1 VRVVIDHF
9 DRVRTCLKGGRPD
22 RVPISFWGHMYYKYG
37 QVTFREASREPEK
50 LAHAH
55 LAFCRK
61 FDIDFLKMMPDGMY
75 MAERWGTKLNW
86 DQETA
91 NALPQEFG
99 VKKADDWERLS
110 VLNPSTDP
118 VLLDQLKAVELLA
131 DGLDGSMPFI
141 QTLFTPITWA
151 IKTAGQDR
159 VIDDM
164 RKEGGSLKHGL
175 EMMTESVVA
184 FGQQCLDRGVTGF
197 FLAMQNGSTD
207 LMTPS
212 EFDEFSLEYDLRILR
227 ALSKAEF
234 LLLHVCTRRKGD
246 RFDVDRIAKYPVH
259 AISWWDRG
267 SPLTLSKVRELL
279 GTKFCLVGGLD
290 HKETLLNGFPQQ
302 IEEEA
307 REAIESVG
315 KNGGFMLGP
324 GCTVSHKTPDRNLNA
339 AIFAASKYSQL

>member
-1 VRVVIDHF
+1 MIDHF
-9 DRVRTCLKGGRPD
+9 DRVHTCLKGKRPD
-22 RVPISFWGHMYYKYG
+22 RVPVSFWGHMYYKYAP
-37 QVTFREASREPEK
+37 VTFREASREPEK
-50 LAHAH
+50 LANAH

-61 FDIDFLKMMPDGMY
+61 FDIDFIKMMPDGMY
-75 MAERWGTKLNW
+75 MAESWGTKLNW

-99 VKKADDWERLS
+99 VKKATDWARLN

-118 VLLDQLKAVELLA
+118 ILRDQLKGVELLA
-131 DGLDGSMPFI
+131 DGLDGRLPFI

-159 VIDDM
+159 VIKDI
-164 RKEGGSLKHGL
+164 RQQPSFLRQGL
-175 EMMTESVVA
+175 ETITESVIA
-184 FGQQCLDRGVTGF
+184 FGQECLDRGATGF

-212 EFDEFSLEYDLRILR
+212 EFDEFSLKYDLRILR

-267 SPLTLSKVRELL
+267 SPLTLPKVRDFL
-279 GTKFCLVGGLD
+279 GSKFCLVGGLD
-290 HKETLLNGFPQQ
+290 HKETLLNGSTQQ
-302 IEEEA
+302 VEEEA
-307 REAIESVG
+307 KEAIESNG
-315 KNGGFMLGP
+315 KNGSFILGP
-324 GCTVSHKTPDRNLNA
+324 GCTLSHKTPDRNLNA
-339 AIFAASKYSQL
+339 VISVASKSPPL